1 VLVIFF
7 ATFGVVFIAEI
18 VGDKLLYTTGLLAAR
33 YKTVPIMIGMVAA
46 FMAKMGVAVLVGE
59 AISRLPKLL
68 VAAITAISFIG
79 VAITLWR
86 KDDQYRK
93 ERDQH
98 KAHKAAMISFAAIFF
113 SEWGD
118 AGQITAAG
126 MSARSAAAAI
136 ANGMSA
142 TWRITLIVWL
152 GAVSAMVTKGSL
164 AAFLGAG
171 IRRWIHDRVSP
182 AVVRYVGVGLLLVL
196 GCLSVIEI
204 LGFG

>member
-1 VLVIFF
+1 M
-7 ATFGVVFIAEI
+7 
-18 VGDKLLYTTGLLAAR
+18 
-33 YKTVPIMIGMVAA
+33 PIMIGMAAA
-46 FMAKMGVAVLVGE
+46 FMAKMGVAVLIGE

-118 AGQITAAG
+118 VGQVTAAT
-126 MSARSAAAAI
+126 MAAKYHV
-136 ANGMSA
+136 G
-142 TWRITLIVWL
+142 LIVWL
-152 GAVSAMVTKGSL
+152 GAVTAMVTKGS
-164 AAFLGAG
+164 
-171 IRRWIHDRVSP
+171 
-182 AVVRYVGVGLLLVL
+182 
-196 GCLSVIEI
+196 
-204 LGFG
+204 